1 LNDVSRAATR
11 FDVPTVGVYLTAL
24 QVASAVKRGLDQAEM
39 RDQLDAIERRLDAV
53 GRHLYV
59 AEADARR

>member
-1 LNDVSRAATR
+1 
-11 FDVPTVGVYLTAL
+11 VYLTAL